1 MTKPTYFVEEDKI
14 LATLFDEGLDCL
26 HLCKPGSSPMYAE
39 RLLTLLPEDY
49 CSKIVV
55 HDHFYL
61 KEEYNLRGIH
71 IDEAGQPAPQGYR
84 GRLSRT
90 CQKLDELKVTK
101 CNADYVFLKHI
112 FDSQTGNE
120 KASFT
125 PNELEQAS
133 KLGLIDRHVYALGGM
148 NIDNIRMAKELGF
161 GGVVICGD
169 LWNRF
174 NIHQGLDYKELIAHF
189 EKLRKAIG

>member
-1 MTKPTYFVEEDKI
+1 MTK
-14 LATLFDEGLDCL
+14 
-26 HLCKPGSSPMYAE
+26 
-39 RLLTLLPEDY
+39 R
-49 CSKIVV
+49 
-55 HDHFYL
+55 
-61 KEEYNLRGIH
+61 
-71 IDEAGQPAPQGYR
+71 
-84 GRLSRT
+84 
-90 CQKLDELKVTK
+90 
-101 CNADYVFLKHI
+101 NADYVFLKHI

>member
-1 MTKPTYFVEEDKI
+1 MTK
-14 LATLFDEGLDCL
+14 
-26 HLCKPGSSPMYAE
+26 
-39 RLLTLLPEDY
+39 R
-49 CSKIVV
+49 
-55 HDHFYL
+55 
-61 KEEYNLRGIH
+61 
-71 IDEAGQPAPQGYR
+71 
-84 GRLSRT
+84 
-90 CQKLDELKVTK
+90 
-101 CNADYVFLKHI
+101 NADYVFLKHI

-189 EKLRKAIG
+189 EKLQSQSSQRCRITTRQSLPQSMSLVSQRQQALTRR